1 MQAFVSRRFLSP
13 FRLTGMLLVAAAVA
27 AVLLFG
33 GPTAIADEGEWLPE
47 QIEGFDMP
55 ALQARGLELS
65 AKDLWDGEKGLLSAA
80 VQINGCSA
88 SFVSASGL
96 IVTNHHCG
104 FAAINAASTVEHNYL
119 QDGFNSSSLEQEIPA
134 PGYRVS
140 FVKGYQDVT
149 DIMHEAAA
157 SAGSDPAAQARA
169 VAAARRALE
178 QEDLGADTSAIVVP
192 YFEGREWRRILRT
205 ELRDVRLVYAPP
217 RAVGE
222 YGGETDNWMWPRHT
236 GDFSFFRA
244 YVGADGSP
252 ADYSADNVPYNP
264 PRFLEVASE
273 GIAEG
278 DLVMILGYP
287 GRTERYLS
295 SIAVAARETYY
306 YPMRRIVFG
315 EVMAALEEA
324 GQQSPELELQVQSA
338 IKSYANA
345 YKNADGMVWG
355 LARNRVVDSKASD
368 EEEIQVW
375 LTGDEGLQ
383 SRFGDVLERL
393 LAIDLKEYE
402 RQEKDFLLDQ
412 LRFRSSVVRGMIASL
427 QRGEEVAAQ
436 TLEGARGL
444 LASVDRRVLSLLFTY
459 ADKLPQEQRLADY
472 DAWRVAG
479 GSADDPLGLAQ
490 SLLSDLAEQQVFR
503 ERISGL
509 RQQVGPRWIEMQELR
524 RGKSFYPDA
533 NSTLRLSVATVKGY
547 APQDGVLHVP
557 FTTVAGAIQK
567 NRGEGDFI
575 MPAPILEAVG
585 GDPDLGKITVC
596 FLADGDTTGG
606 NSGSPVVDGKG
617 RLVGLNFDRVFENV
631 SGDFGWNAD
640 RSRNISVDM
649 QYVLWLMRDIW
660 PAPRLLA
667 EMGIDG

>member
-1 MQAFVSRRFLSP
+1 MPASASRRFRAKS
-13 FRLTGMLLVAAAVA
+13 RLTWTLAAVA
-27 AVLLFG
+27 LAAFLL
-33 GPTAIADEGEWLPE
+33 PWSSDSLVADEGEWLPE
-47 QIEGFDMP
+47 QIENFDMP

-65 AKDLWDGEKGLLSAA
+65 AKELWDGEKGLLSAA

-88 SFVSASGL
+88 SFVSDQAL

-104 FAAINAASTVEHNYL
+104 FGAINAVSTVETNYL
-119 QDGFNSSSLEQEIPA
+119 HDGFISESLEQEIPA

-140 FVKGYQDVT
+140 FVKGYEDVT
-149 DIMHEAAA
+149 AQMHAAA
-157 SAGSDPAAQARA
+157 QSAGANPADQARA
-169 VAAARRALE
+169 VARERNKLE
-178 QEDLGADTSAIVVP
+178 QEDLGPNTSAIVVP

-236 GDFSFFRA
+236 GDFTFFRA
-244 YVGADGSP
+244 YVAPDGSP
-252 ADYSADNVPYNP
+252 ADYSPENVPYNP
-264 PRFLEVASE
+264 PRFLEVAPD
-273 GIAEG
+273 GVNEG
-278 DLVMILGYP
+278 DLVMIMGYP

-295 SIAVAARETYY
+295 SIAVAARESYY

-315 EVMAALEEA
+315 EVIDALEEA
-324 GQQSPELELQVQSA
+324 GQQSEELELQVQST

-355 LARNRVVDSKASD
+355 LARNGVVARKA
-368 EEEIQVW
+368 EEEISLREW
-375 LTGDEGLQ
+375 IAADSGLQ
-383 SRFGDVLERL
+383 DKFGGVVDRL
-393 LAIDLKEYE
+393 LTLDLEEYD

-412 LRFRSSVVRGMIASL
+412 LRFRSSVVRGMVGRL
-427 QRGEEVAAQ
+427 QGGQEVEPT
-436 TLEGARGL
+436 TLEEARGM
-444 LASVDRRVLSLLFTY
+444 LASVDRRVLELLFTY
-459 ADKLPQEQRLADY
+459 ADKLPTGQRLTDY
-472 DAWRVAG
+472 DQWRKDG
-479 GSADDPLGLAQ
+479 GSADDPLGLAK
-490 SLLSDLAEQQVFR
+490 SLLDDLAEQQEFR
-503 ERISGL
+503 MRVRGL
-509 RQQVGPRWIEMQELR
+509 RQQVGPLWIEMQELR

-533 NSTLRLSVATVKGY
+533 NSTLRLSIATVKGY
-547 APQDGVLHVP
+547 APRDGVQHAP
-557 FTTVAGAIQK
+557 FTTVDGLIAK
-567 NRGEGDFI
+567 NQGGGDFDV
-575 MPAPILEAVG
+575 PLPILSAVRQ
-585 GDPDLGKITVC
+585 DSSLGKTSVC

-667 EMGIDG
+667 EMGL

>member
-1 MQAFVSRRFLSP
+1 MPAPASRRFLAKSP
-13 FRLTGMLLVAAAVA
+13 LAWTLVAATLAVFF
-27 AVLLFG
+27 LPFG
-33 GPTAIADEGEWLPE
+33 GDRLVADEGEWLPE
-47 QIEGFDMP
+47 QIENFDMP

-65 AKDLWDGEKGLLSAA
+65 AKELWDGEKGLLSAA

-88 SFVSASGL
+88 SFVSKQAL

-104 FAAINAASTVEHNYL
+104 FAAINAASTLENNYL
-119 QDGFNSSSLEQEIPA
+119 HDGFISESLEQEIPA

-140 FVKGYQDVT
+140 FVKGYEDVT
-149 DIMHEAAA
+149 AQMHAAA
-157 SAGSDPAAQARA
+157 AEAGLDPAEQARA
-169 VAAARRALE
+169 VAAERRKLE
-178 QEDLGADTSAIVVP
+178 QEDLGPNTSAIVVP

-244 YVGADGSP
+244 YVAPDGSP
-252 ADYSADNVPYNP
+252 ADYSAENVPYNP
-264 PRFLEVASE
+264 SRFLEVAPNGVE
-273 GIAEG
+273 EG
-278 DLVMILGYP
+278 DLVMIMGYP

-295 SIAVAARETYY
+295 SVAVAARESYY

-315 EVMAALEEA
+315 EVIAALEEA
-324 GQQSPELELQVQSA
+324 GQQNEELELRVQST
-338 IKSYANA
+338 IKSYANG

-355 LARNRVVDSKASD
+355 LARNGVVTRKA
-368 EEEIQVW
+368 EEEIEMREW
-375 LTGDEGLQ
+375 IANDAGLQ
-383 SRFGDVLERL
+383 GRFGGVINRL
-393 LAIDLKEYE
+393 LALDLEEYD

-412 LRFRSSVVRGMIASL
+412 LRYRSSVIRGMIQRL
-427 QRGEEVAAQ
+427 QRGEEVEAQ
-436 TLEGARGL
+436 TLEQARGE
-444 LASVDRRVLSLLFTY
+444 LASVDRRVLNLLFGY
-459 ADKLPQEQRLADY
+459 ADTLPVTQRLKDY
-472 DAWRVAG
+472 DQWRKDG
-479 GSADDPLGLAQ
+479 GSADDPRGLAN
-490 SLLSDLAEQQVFR
+490 SLLRDLNEQQAFR
-503 ERISGL
+503 QRTQGL
-509 RQQVGPRWIEMQELR
+509 RQQIGPLWIEMQELR

-533 NSTLRLSVATVKGY
+533 NSTLRLSIASVKGY
-547 APQDGVLHVP
+547 APRDGVQHFP
-557 FTTVAGAIQK
+557 FTSVDGLIAK
-567 NRGEGDFI
+567 NQGSGDFEV
-575 MPAPILEAVG
+575 PLPILSAVRK
-585 GDPDLGKITVC
+585 DPSLGQTSVC

-631 SGDFGWNAD
+631 SGDFGWNAE

-667 EMGIDG
+667 EMGL